1 MAFPWEPS
9 RSASQ
14 HVKTLN
20 AQSRGDSVVRLPRIK
35 MSPLRLSKLLCVPG
49 VVCPFFLALFFCF
62 FFGALLPGL
71 VLPGF
76 GIIYIYIFFFFVGG
90 PSAFCFVLLNARRV
104 WIFNKT
110 WQQAPEAKAQ
120 NKVKAWPK
128 GPMGSLARRFT
139 YNNHKKKLPASVANF
154 AAAVVYAS

>member
-20 AQSRGDSVVRLPRIK
+20 AQSRRDSVVRLPRIK

-49 VVCPFFLALFFCF
+49 VVCPFFGFVFLLFFR
-62 FFGALLPGL
+62 
-71 VLPGF
+71 
-76 GIIYIYIFFFFVGG
+76 GIVARLGVAWFWHYIYIYFFFFVGG